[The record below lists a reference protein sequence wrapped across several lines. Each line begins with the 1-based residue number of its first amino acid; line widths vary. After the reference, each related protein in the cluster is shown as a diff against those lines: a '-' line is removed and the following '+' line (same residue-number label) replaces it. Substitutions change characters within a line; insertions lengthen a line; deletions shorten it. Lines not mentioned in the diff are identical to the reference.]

1 MQNGYLKFN
10 VHSYCAVA
18 RLAKMPG
25 ESETNRAKIKQ
36 FMSITGT
43 SDAEAAETLLQN
55 NGWNVEAALE
65 CLISVVVEE
74 EHGAAD
80 PYD

>member
-1 MQNGYLKFN
+1 
-10 VHSYCAVA
+10 
-18 RLAKMPG
+18 MPSG
-25 ESETNRAKIKQ
+25 SESNRAKIKQ

-43 SDAEAAETLLQN
+43 SDAQAAETLLQN
-55 NGWNVEAALE
+55 NGWDVEKALE